1 MSTTTTLDR
10 KKLGGAA
17 AVLAASSIGTLFAAF
32 GALWVAGS
40 LGISTAAASQI
51 VAAIAAGGW
60 ALRAVI
66 IVFGAGVI
74 GAIAA
79 TVMWFITTK
88 GKGAAIA

>member
-1 MSTTTTLDR
+1 MSTTTMNR
-10 KKLGGAA
+10 KKLGGAII
-17 AVLAASSIGTLFAAF
+17 VLTASGVGTLFAAF

-51 VAAIAAGGW
+51 VSAIAAGGW

-66 IVFGAGVI
+66 IVFGAGLI

-88 GKGAAIA
+88 GQGAAIA

>member
-1 MSTTTTLDR
+1 MQSVASKRDVGIYALAAVVASIGLTTL
-10 KKLGGAA
+10 A
-17 AVLAASSIGTLFAAF
+17 FA
-32 GALWVAGS
+32 GLWVAGS

-66 IVFGAGVI
+66 IVFGAGII

-79 TVMWFITTK
+79 TVVWIISNR
-88 GKGAAIA
+88 GRNAAIA